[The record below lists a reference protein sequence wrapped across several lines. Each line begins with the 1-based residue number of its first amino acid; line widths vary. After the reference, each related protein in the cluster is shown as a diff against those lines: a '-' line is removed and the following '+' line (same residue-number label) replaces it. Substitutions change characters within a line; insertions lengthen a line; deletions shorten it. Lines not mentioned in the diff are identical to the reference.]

1 MRNKG
6 DNKLLNKLVSDCI
19 TFRLHEKEALEYIE
33 KEFGQ
38 PLSKR
43 AYWQRRHNLQS
54 PTSSKLWINWFS
66 GIGFVQLHQKQ
77 IDDIVII
84 LEDSFQTLHRLT
96 HPNANPDQIIKSK
109 PQRGD
114 ENLIL
119 KIKENIMESE
129 KLLADL
135 GMGIPIIAAIKK
147 RIEDAYEGRFDI
159 DRNNNIKTSSSRS
172 FDVVNSYRDWYSKE

>member
-1 MRNKG
+1 VRNKG

-54 PTSSKLWINWFS
+54 ATSNKLWVNWFS
-66 GIGFVQLHQKQ
+66 RIGFVELHKKQ
-77 IDDIVII
+77 IDDVITI
-84 LEDSFQTLHRLT
+84 LDDSFQTLHRLT
-96 HPNANPDQIIKSK
+96 HQKDVLGKQH
-109 PQRGD
+109 RGD
-114 ENLIL
+114 EHLIL
-119 KIKENIMESE
+119 KIKDSIMESE

-135 GMGIPIIAAIKK
+135 GLGTPVIAAIKK
-147 RIEDAYEGRFDI
+147 RIEDAYEGRLGIDSNKAGNPSFDI
-159 DRNNNIKTSSSRS
+159 VDR
-172 FDVVNSYRDWYSKE
+172 YHDWYSQE